1 MSSPNKSP
9 GLVRVNF
16 DPPQT
21 LMLISGIGPKLA
33 RIIVQLRQ
41 ESGNLDLDTLEVLI
55 RRPLSERE
63 LDQLDFAENP
73 MLAATSQ
80 SSGTG
85 EHPSRSRAPE
95 PMFESTPYLNQ
106 DQMKAELASQISDLE
121 AEITRWEEFPGIW
134 SDFLPQ
140 FAKPLFP
147 KRLLFQ
153 PDPVVV
159 TGMPIL
165 SDVASSAPAP
175 PQSLGLPQ
183 MRAGRADYNVP
194 AQFRETSA
202 EHLGHF
208 RAPRSP
214 PAPIMRPCP
223 THFTMPSNQPV
234 VSGVPLYNNQP
245 VASGV
250 SLPSNQPVVSG
261 VPLYNNQPVA
271 SGVSLPSN
279 QPVVS
284 GVPLFNHQPVASGV
298 SLPSNQPVVRG
309 VPLYNNQ
316 PVASGVPL
324 YNNQPV
330 ASGFSM
336 PNNPPVV
343 SSVPVQST
351 LPVVGNLTVASNL
364 PILGNNP
371 AHNNPPVAG
380 NPTLL
385 SSVPVQTS
393 PPVPINPPSQRDRDV
408 LTKLPKSL
416 LFDGCSNWLLFKRKF
431 ERYARMQDWSD
442 EECDDCLGWCLTGK
456 AVDFYALLTEGRET
470 LPYAEL
476 MQRLQERFGAK
487 ELPATAQG
495 RFQVAHQEVGESLD
509 DWSDRVLTLATT
521 AFRDLPYAYATEQA
535 VTKFCHGLLDKEA
548 AKHVSLQIPT
558 SMGDAMNMMKIYS
571 HVLLACAA
579 APRDSQESERVSR
592 CVHEVRRAPSPD
604 TVIGSAVDKL
614 TQVVDRLLGSVG
626 QLSDSCGSQ
635 DDDSRVR
642 QPVQVFRSDEDEG
655 LYGEYAAEGSNEDG
669 AQNRGFNKQRHVR
682 CHEGTGGG
690 CPRGHRDIH
699 AYERGSGPNA
709 YQGSGAGNRRNNGY
723 RSGYQ
728 NSNVRPEG
736 SKRGRYGSNWGE
748 YPGMARRDISC
759 LFGDLEHFRCD
770 CRVGAG
776 SVANNE
782 SIPMSVTEAAEQ
794 QSRPEVGR
802 VNQLG
807 SAAQFCLKVQVG
819 DVMVDAVIDS
829 AAEVSLISDRVY
841 KAMKQPPPKQR
852 DVKLLMTGR
861 DASMQ
866 GFVVGP
872 VKLKIGNYWYQQH
885 LYVAP
890 TDVDMLLGFDI
901 LMNPGRAI
909 INMAEAT
916 IIFDGQVLSLEGGSL
931 QHTDHVHD
939 AVPFALPTASE
950 VVRDPQMVTD
960 ESTERDHGGSSY
972 VGTFRV
978 QRVAV
983 QSGVRAT
990 PTAGHA
996 DPAGVTAEDSREKA
1010 SSCGVTAADRRKR
1023 ASGYG
1028 VTSEVRWNS
1037 ACGYRVSTSNIKL
1050 PTVQEV
1056 VRHIGVCTDEST
1068 EGGNGKTGGV
1078 GGREDEFTEGIDDA
1092 VPLQLPTVCEVV
1104 RHIGVCTDMSTVRG
1118 NGETGVVGDDEDVLT
1133 EGVEYAVPLV
1143 LPTVREDVR
1152 HIGVC
1157 TDMSTVRGNG
1167 ETGGFDNAVPLALP
1181 TEDVRHIGVCTD
1193 MSTVRGNGETGGF
1206 DNAVPLALPTEDVR
1220 HIGVCTD
1227 MSTVKGNGETGGVG
1241 YAVPLAPPTVREVV
1255 RDIGVCT
1262 DVSTGGGNGET
1273 EDVSDEAAAAKG
1285 DNSGKPDPDQQGL
1298 SSFESTEESS
1308 SYGNSVGIVL
1318 TGLPKRPVGIVPQEL
1333 SSFQSTSEESSSYG
1347 NSVGIVLTELPKRP
1361 AGIVPQELSSF
1372 QRTSEESSSY
1382 GNSAGIV
1389 PQELSSFQSTSEES
1403 SSYGNS
1409 VGIVLTELPKRPAGI
1424 VPQEL
1429 SSFQRTS
1436 EESSSYGNSA
1446 GIVPQELSSFQRT
1459 SEESS
1464 SYGNSVGIVLTELPK
1479 RPAGIVPQELSS
1491 FQRTSEESSSY
1502 GNSAG
1507 IVPQELSSFQRT
1519 SEESS
1524 SYGNSV
1530 GIVLTELPKRPAGIV
1545 PQELSSFQRTSEE
1558 SSSYGNSAGIV
1569 PQELS
1574 SFQSTSEESSS
1585 YGNSVGIV
1593 LTELPKRPAGI
1604 VPQELSSF
1612 RNTSKE
1618 SSSYGNPVGTV
1629 LTGLPKRPVGIN
1641 PQGPSRFVESSS
1653 HGNPVGIVQHGLP
1666 NFPTSIAHQ
1675 GSSRFES
1682 SGYGNPA
1689 GIAPRPSRDCP
1700 VRGVNRS
1707 ESSSRRFPSGNTQRN
1722 QFSHGDPSVN
1732 RQSSAC
1738 GYGVVASV
1746 RQKISEDGSRGP
1758 FRRGSEGWRPSSSRR
1773 WERSQRW
1780 KLSKCV
1786 SERGGLK

>member
-1 MSSPNKSP
+1 
-9 GLVRVNF
+9 
-16 DPPQT
+16 
-21 LMLISGIGPKLA
+21 
-33 RIIVQLRQ
+33 
-41 ESGNLDLDTLEVLI
+41 
-55 RRPLSERE
+55 
-63 LDQLDFAENP
+63 
-73 MLAATSQ
+73 
-80 SSGTG
+80 
-85 EHPSRSRAPE
+85 
-95 PMFESTPYLNQ
+95 
-106 DQMKAELASQISDLE
+106 
-121 AEITRWEEFPGIW
+121 
-134 SDFLPQ
+134 
-140 FAKPLFP
+140 
-147 KRLLFQ
+147 
-153 PDPVVV
+153 
-159 TGMPIL
+159 MPIL
-165 SDVASSAPAP
+165 SDVASSVPAP

-208 RAPRSP
+208 RTPRSP

-234 VSGVPLYNNQP
+234 VSGVPLYN
-245 VASGV
+245 
-250 SLPSNQPVVSG
+250 
-261 VPLYNNQPVA
+261 
-271 SGVSLPSN
+271 
-279 QPVVS
+279 
-284 GVPLFNHQPVASGV
+284 H
-298 SLPSNQPVVRG
+298 
-309 VPLYNNQ
+309 
-316 PVASGVPL
+316 
-324 YNNQPV
+324 QPV

-442 EECDDCLGWCLTGK
+442 EECGACLGWCLTGK

-476 MQRLQERFGAK
+476 MQRLQERFGAR

-495 RFQVAHQEVGESLD
+495 RFQDIQQEVGESLY

-548 AKHVSLQIPT
+548 AKHVSLQLPT

-571 HVLLACAA
+571 HVQLACAA

-669 AQNRGFNKQRHVR
+669 TQNRGFNKQRHVR

-690 CPRGHRDIH
+690 GPRGHRDIH

-709 YQGSGAGNRRNNGY
+709 YQGSGAGNGRNNGY

-759 LFGDLEHFRCD
+759 LFGDLEHFWCD

-1078 GGREDEFTEGIDDA
+1078 GDREDEFTEGIDDA

-1118 NGETGVVGDDEDVLT
+1118 NGETGGVGDGEAT
-1133 EGVEYAVPLV
+1133 AEGE
-1143 LPTVREDVR
+1143 
-1152 HIGVC
+1152 
-1157 TDMSTVRGNG
+1157 
-1167 ETGGFDNAVPLALP
+1167 
-1181 TEDVRHIGVCTD
+1181 
-1193 MSTVRGNGETGGF
+1193 
-1206 DNAVPLALPTEDVR
+1206 
-1220 HIGVCTD
+1220 
-1227 MSTVKGNGETGGVG
+1227 
-1241 YAVPLAPPTVREVV
+1241 
-1255 RDIGVCT
+1255 
-1262 DVSTGGGNGET
+1262 
-1273 EDVSDEAAAAKG
+1273 
-1285 DNSGKPDPDQQGL
+1285 NSCKPYP
-1298 SSFESTEESS
+1298 
-1308 SYGNSVGIVL
+1308 
-1318 TGLPKRPVGIVPQEL
+1318 VPQEL
-1333 SSFQSTSEESSSYG
+1333 SSFRSTSEESSSYG

-1361 AGIVPQELSSF
+1361 
-1372 QRTSEESSSY
+1372 
-1382 GNSAGIV
+1382 
-1389 PQELSSFQSTSEES
+1389 
-1403 SSYGNS
+1403 
-1409 VGIVLTELPKRPAGI
+1409 
-1424 VPQEL
+1424 
-1429 SSFQRTS
+1429 
-1436 EESSSYGNSA
+1436 
-1446 GIVPQELSSFQRT
+1446 
-1459 SEESS
+1459 
-1464 SYGNSVGIVLTELPK
+1464 
-1479 RPAGIVPQELSS
+1479 
-1491 FQRTSEESSSY
+1491 
-1502 GNSAG
+1502 
-1507 IVPQELSSFQRT
+1507 
-1519 SEESS
+1519 
-1524 SYGNSV
+1524 
-1530 GIVLTELPKRPAGIV
+1530 
-1545 PQELSSFQRTSEE
+1545 
-1558 SSSYGNSAGIV
+1558 AGIV

-1612 RNTSKE
+1612 RSTSEESSSYGNSVGIVLTELPKRPAGIVPQELSSFQSTSEESSSYGNSVDKVLTELPKRPAGIVPQELSSFQSSSEESSSYGNSVGIVLTELPKRPAGIVPQELSSFRSTSEESSSYGNSVGIVLTELPKRPAGIVPQELSSFRSTSEESSSYGNSVGIVLTELPKRPAGIVPQELSSFRSTSEESSSYGNSVGIVLTELPKRPAGIVQQELSSFRNTSEESSSYGNSVGIVLIELPKRPAGIVPKELSSFRSTSEE
-1618 SSSYGNPVGTV
+1618 SSSYGNPVGIV
-1629 LTGLPKRPVGIN
+1629 LTGLPKRSVSIV
-1641 PQGPSRFVESSS
+1641 PQE
-1653 HGNPVGIVQHGLP
+1653 L
-1666 NFPTSIAHQ
+1666 
-1675 GSSRFES
+1675 
-1682 SGYGNPA
+1682 
-1689 GIAPRPSRDCP
+1689 
-1700 VRGVNRS
+1700 
-1707 ESSSRRFPSGNTQRN
+1707 SSRRFPSGNTQRN

-1732 RQSSAC
+1732 RQSGAC
-1738 GYGVVASV
+1738 GYGVVACV

-1786 SERGGLK
+1786 SERGGMK